1 MTDATTS
8 VEDAQ
13 ERMRAI
19 CLAFPEVS
27 ERSGWRLSFEV
38 RGKNF
43 ASLMDDHH
51 GDGRLAIWCKA
62 DRETQAALV
71 DEDPVRF
78 FVPPY
83 VGPSGWVGI
92 SLDAGDVDWD
102 EVAELLEDG
111 YRLLA
116 PKRLVAQLDGLT
128 AGR

>member
-1 MTDATTS
+1 MA
-8 VEDAQ
+8 EDAQ
-13 ERMRAI
+13 DRMRAI
-19 CLAFPEVS
+19 CLEFPEVN
-27 ERSGWRLSFEV
+27 ERAGWRLSFEV

-62 DRETQAALV
+62 DRDTQAALV
-71 DEDPVRF
+71 EVDANRF

-92 SLDAGDVDWD
+92 RLDVSDVDWD

-116 PKRLVAQLDGLT
+116 PRRLVAQLDG
-128 AGR
+128 R